1 MVKSRLRPYAQA
13 TSILLSA
20 LSAQDYNRVNRLEIA
35 KEIWDTLLIAYEG
48 VDKVKKSK
56 INILIADLNRFTI
69 FDGEG
74 PQEMFD
80 RLMVIVGK
88 IRGLGGDELD
98 DHYVVKVMVE
108 AFAPRNPTLVNL
120 IREKKRFEE
129 FSPNDVLERILTD
142 ELMDKEIQHGKKI
155 GELEAKLNNL
165 KVKEVALHSNK
176 SSKPTT
182 SSKHSTPSK
191 PSKTKSKKVEVES
204 SISDS
209 SEDEDEGSHVE
220 IGDMA
225 LFLKTYRRGLKKQGY
240 KFAKGKFPNKKK
252 RTFYNCGSTEHF
264 IADCPNEKREKK
276 NDKGK
281 GSYKKDK
288 NHIKKL

>member
-1 MVKSRLRPYAQA
+1 
-13 TSILLSA
+13 
-20 LSAQDYNRVNRLEIA
+20 
-35 KEIWDTLLIAYEG
+35 
-48 VDKVKKSK
+48 
-56 INILIADLNRFTI
+56 
-69 FDGEG
+69 
-74 PQEMFD
+74 
-80 RLMVIVGK
+80 
-88 IRGLGGDELD
+88 
-98 DHYVVKVMVE
+98 
-108 AFAPRNPTLVNL
+108 
-120 IREKKRFEE
+120 
-129 FSPNDVLERILTD
+129 
-142 ELMDKEIQHGKKI
+142 
-155 GELEAKLNNL
+155 
-165 KVKEVALHSNK
+165 
-176 SSKPTT
+176 
-182 SSKHSTPSK
+182 
-191 PSKTKSKKVEVES
+191 VEVES

-252 RTFYNCGSTEHF
+252 RTCCNCESTEHF